1 MIDPQEREA
10 RIQNLVDRSSNLTRE
25 MAEEA
30 IAIALG
36 ESFGDIEPV
45 PPMTLEERKKIG
57 LGLTWE
63 EARERRE
70 QRARELGKTRVGS

>member
-1 MIDPQEREA
+1 MIEPQEREA
-10 RIQNLVDRSSNLTRE
+10 RIQNLVERSSNLTRE
-25 MAEEA
+25 MAEE
-30 IAIALG
+30 IVAIALG

-70 QRARELGKTRVGS
+70 QHARELAKAKTGS